1 MRYVIDNRRAPVA
14 FEGSGD
20 FVSRTLR
27 NAKNLLMTRMG
38 EIPYDRL
45 RGVDPKIYDLPLPK
59 MREELLPELDRVMLW
74 EPDTKVISADA
85 QRLENGEVLLY
96 AVIEITAG

>member
-1 MRYVIDNRRAPVA
+1 MRYVIDNRRVPVE
-14 FEGSGD
+14 FEGGSD

-59 MREELLPELDRVMLW
+59 MREELLPEIDRVMLW
-74 EPDTKVISADA
+74 EPDAKVISVEA
-85 QRLENGEVLLY
+85 QRQENGEVLIY
-96 AVIEITAG
+96 ATIEITAG